1 MWPIPR
7 MNQEIISCTFTPRH
21 LALAHI
27 VADHQ
32 SPLLNAYTRI
42 TLRNAELEYA
52 ILCNPTLITNTIQRF
67 IEHHASF
74 DCLTQFAICGPTI
87 HEKITNKKIE
97 SAQSSYLYTHNNK
110 DFHYTASIAPAA
122 LAQYSLIALRHR
134 LPLQTIT
141 TPFMAQLKLYQ
152 ILQGNQFRYTEFA
165 AQLRMHHH
173 HIDQIIATAD
183 VIKHMHV
190 APHVTFDL
198 VNEHYF
204 LVSSLGLYYLR
215 R

>member
-7 MNQEIISCTFTPRH
+7 INQEIIGCTFTPRH

-32 SPLLNAYTRI
+32 TPLLKAYTRI

-52 ILCNPTLITNTIQRF
+52 TICNPTVITKAIHHF
-67 IEHHASF
+67 IEKYASS
-74 DCLTQFAICGPTI
+74 DCLAQFAICGPTV
-87 HEKITNKKIE
+87 HEKITNKKVEI
-97 SAQSSYLYTHNNK
+97 AQSSYLYTHNNK
-110 DFHYTASIAPAA
+110 DFHYTASIAPAV
-122 LAQYSLIALRHR
+122 LAQYSLIALKHR

-173 HIDQIIATAD
+173 HIDQIIATAS
-183 VIKHMHV
+183 VIEHMRV
-190 APHVTFDL
+190 APRVTFDL